1 MAHLSGDTTLVEAFR
16 NGKDVHR
23 STASLIFGVAE
34 DVVSSAQREWAKT
47 VNFGIMYGMGR
58 FGLARR
64 LGVGIDE
71 AADFID
77 RYFQTYPGVREYTD
91 RVTAEAV
98 ASGYA
103 STMLGRRRAMTG
115 LESDN
120 ARVRG
125 MAERVAVNTPIQGS
139 AADLI
144 KLAMLGV
151 DRRIRSDGL
160 PCSMVLQVHDELVFE
175 LPEDALDDVSAA
187 VREEMENPE
196 GMKLDVPLVMNLA
209 SGPDWFEAHP

>member
-1 MAHLSGDTTLVEAFR
+1 M
-16 NGKDVHR
+16 
-23 STASLIFGVAE
+23 
-34 DVVSSAQREWAKT
+34 
-47 VNFGIMYGMGR
+47 
-58 FGLARR
+58 ARR
-64 LGVGIDE
+64 LGIGIDE
-71 AADFID
+71 ATDFID

-91 RVTAEAV
+91 RVTAEA
-98 ASGYA
+98 ADSGYA
-103 STMLGRRRAMTG
+103 STMLGRRRAIMG
-115 LESDN
+115 LTSAN

-151 DRRIRSDGL
+151 DRRICSDDL
-160 PCSMVLQVHDELVFE
+160 PCRMVLQVHDELVFE

-187 VREEMENPE
+187 VREEMESPAGIE
-196 GMKLDVPLVMNLA
+196 LDVPLITTLA